1 MVLTRVLEREV
12 PSGASLFC
20 ATVVLPVRLGC
31 YRLPSGRLLP
41 VLPPIPALEIEVAL
55 EGLEY
60 IGRDGRSFRFAV
72 EPSLLQAGAPE
83 CLNALGISKALS
95 GRLRAQNRVSLDL
108 STATL
113 EITASSEIEPSEG
126 RFERFCTAYGESAVL
141 YEDDFL
147 LALDKPAGVLVH
159 GDGTGQPTLSDAAC
173 GLLARHEE
181 PLVPQAV
188 QRLDVPTTG
197 VVLFSK
203 AVEFQGLFDALVADH
218 TRMTKR
224 YLAAVAG
231 AYPRA
236 QDRIDA
242 PIGRDRHDAR
252 KMRVCAAGTGQD
264 SCTEVERLAVAPDK
278 SASLLLVTLRSGRKH
293 QIRVHLAHRGFPIL
307 GDTLYATGQASR
319 GPLMLHAWSE
329 SFAHPITGR
338 AASITAPSIERFEG
352 MFPGLAETL

>member
-1 MVLTRVLEREV
+1 M
-12 PSGASLFC
+12 PPFC
-20 ATVVLPVRLGC
+20 VTAALSVRLGC
-31 YRLPSGRLLP
+31 YRLPSGRLLSAP
-41 VLPPIPALEIEVAL
+41 TSVTALEIEVAL

-60 IGRDGRSFRFAV
+60 IGRDGRSYRFGV
-72 EPSLLQAGAPE
+72 DVRLLQAGMLE

-113 EITASSEIEPSEG
+113 TLTASSEIEPSEG
-126 RFERFCTAYGESAVL
+126 RFERFCTAYGEPAVL
-141 YEDDFL
+141 FEDDFL

-181 PLVPQAV
+181 PLALQAV

-224 YLAAVAG
+224 YLAVVAG
-231 AYPRA
+231 AYPCAR
-236 QDRIDA
+236 DRIDA

-307 GDTLYATGQASR
+307 GDVLYATGQASR

-329 SFAHPITGR
+329 LFAHPITGQ
-338 AASITAPSIERFEG
+338 AVSITAPSIGRFEG
-352 MFPGLAETL
+352 MFPGAANVL